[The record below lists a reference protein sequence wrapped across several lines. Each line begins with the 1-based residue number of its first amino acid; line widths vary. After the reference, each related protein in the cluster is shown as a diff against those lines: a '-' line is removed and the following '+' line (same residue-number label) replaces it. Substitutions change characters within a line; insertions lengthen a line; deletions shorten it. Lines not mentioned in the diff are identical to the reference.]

1 MKLLSIVGLLLLT
14 SCAQLMNG
22 ESQLQP
28 VVVKDAKLKIMAT
41 TCSGM
46 VEDWGSCNMKAK
58 KSCSKGYDV
67 IKKTE
72 NASNALREMEFQC
85 KTNP

>member
-1 MKLLSIVGLLLLT
+1 MKLTLIISLVFLT
-14 SCAQLMNG
+14 SCAQLMSG

-28 VVVKDAKLKIMAT
+28 VVIKDAKSKIMAT
-41 TCSGM
+41 SCSGM

-58 KSCSKGYDV
+58 KSCPEGYDV

-72 NASNALREMEFQC
+72 NAPNASREMEFKC
-85 KTNP
+85 RTNP